1 MLLKIKNVVKLQAAV
16 RRHLVRSHAV
26 GTLRCVQA
34 IVKMQALVRARRS
47 RLTLEG
53 SYPESKLGGKLEKD
67 NDSSKTWVMLLES
80 YNVFLKFEPYMVD
93 LEISFLFWY
102 SCSYWFDN
110 RL

>member
-1 MLLKIKNVVKLQAAV
+1 MGPELTRLVPILTFLLLKTICQGRRMLLKIKNVVKLQAAV

-80 YNVFLKFEPYMVD
+80 YKVYFE
-93 LEISFLFWY
+93 I
-102 SCSYWFDN
+102 
-110 RL
+110 